1 MQKYVLLINVGDTT
15 FEQKKVGY
23 GTRDYLAL
31 PLVDNTLQK
40 EA

>member
-1 MQKYVLLINVGDTT
+1 MLVITT

-31 PLVDNTLQK
+31 PLIDNTL
-40 EA
+40 